1 MDGERLGT
9 AGTNLTAAV
18 KLSPSYCAA
27 NGFFDAI
34 GRKLY
39 YQASVQS
46 GVVML
51 LTIDIGNTAV
61 TIGVFRDG
69 VAPEGGGNGASPA
82 ERLVTTLRVATDS
95 RRQAD
100 EYGILLKNLLEFR
113 GIAPSDISAACIC
126 SVVPP
131 LTGMF
136 EDLCRR
142 FFGVRPLQVT
152 SQVDLGMPV
161 RYDNPR
167 DVGADR
173 IVDAVAA
180 VQLYG
185 APAIV
190 VDLGTATV
198 FDAVSRDGE
207 YLGGAIAPGIN
218 LSADALYDNTS
229 LLRRV
234 ELVAPPEA
242 VGRNT
247 TTSLQSGIVLGYAGL
262 VTAMVERF
270 KAEIG
275 ADARV
280 VGTGG
285 LVTVIADHAP
295 VFDDI
300 NQELTLVGLD
310 IIYRMNTVE
319 SPRPNS
325 AAAMGRGA

>member
-1 MDGERLGT
+1 
-9 AGTNLTAAV
+9 
-18 KLSPSYCAA
+18 
-27 NGFFDAI
+27 
-34 GRKLY
+34 
-39 YQASVQS
+39 
-46 GVVML
+46 ML

-61 TIGVFRDG
+61 TIGAFRDG
-69 VAPEGGGNGASPA
+69 GAIEGIGNGASPM
-82 ERLVTTLRVATDS
+82 ERLATTLRVATDS
-95 RRQAD
+95 RRMAD

-113 GIAPSDISAACIC
+113 GIATTDITAACIC

-142 FFGVRPLQVT
+142 FFGVTPLQVT
-152 SQVDLGMPV
+152 SQIDLGMPV

-180 VQLYG
+180 VELYG
-185 APAIV
+185 APMIV

-198 FDAVSRDGE
+198 FDAVSRDRE

-218 LSADALYDNTS
+218 LSADALYYNTS
-229 LLRRV
+229 QLRRV
-234 ELVAPPEA
+234 ELVAPAEA

-270 KAEIG
+270 RAEIG
-275 ADARV
+275 EDAKV

-285 LVTVIADHAP
+285 LVTVISDHTP

-310 IIYRMNTVE
+310 IIFRKN
-319 SPRPNS
+319 
-325 AAAMGRGA
+325 AAGHPGSGAPEGLSRVG

>member
-1 MDGERLGT
+1 MDAT
-9 AGTNLTAAV
+9 DTNGM
-18 KLSPSYCAA
+18 K
-27 NGFFDAI
+27 
-34 GRKLY
+34 
-39 YQASVQS
+39 
-46 GVVML
+46 ML

-61 TIGVFRDG
+61 TIGVFGESADG
-69 VAPEGGGNGASPA
+69 SSETNGTSPVN
-82 ERLVTTLRVATDS
+82 RLLTTLRLATDS
-95 RRQAD
+95 RRLAD

-113 GIAPSDISAACIC
+113 GLSISEINAACIC

-131 LTGMF
+131 LTAMF
-136 EDLCRR
+136 QDLCRR
-142 FFGVRPLQVT
+142 FFGVDPLNVT
-152 SQVDLGMPV
+152 SQIDLGMPI

-180 VQLYG
+180 VELYG
-185 APAIV
+185 APVIV

-198 FDAVSRDGE
+198 FDAVSRDKE

-218 LSADALYDNTS
+218 LSANALYDNTS

-247 TTSLQSGIVLGYAGL
+247 TAALQSGLVLGYAGL
-262 VTAMVERF
+262 VTSMVDRF

-275 ADARV
+275 DDAKV

-310 IIYRMNTVE
+310 IIYRKNALGRPGANTA
-319 SPRPNS
+319 N
-325 AAAMGRGA
+325 AGA

>member
-1 MDGERLGT
+1 
-9 AGTNLTAAV
+9 
-18 KLSPSYCAA
+18 
-27 NGFFDAI
+27 
-34 GRKLY
+34 
-39 YQASVQS
+39 
-46 GVVML
+46 ML

-61 TIGVFRDG
+61 TMGVFHD
-69 VAPEGGGNGASPA
+69 EPA
-82 ERLVTTLRVATDS
+82 AGSDAGTSGSLERLATTLRVATES
-95 RRQAD
+95 RKLAD
-100 EYGILLKNLLEFR
+100 EYGILVKDLLEFR
-113 GIAPSDISAACIC
+113 GIASSDITAACIA

-131 LTGMF
+131 LTGLF
-136 EDLCRR
+136 EELCRR
-142 FFGVRPLQVT
+142 YFGVTPLMVN
-152 SQVDLGMPV
+152 SELDLGMPI

-180 VQLYG
+180 VELYG
-185 APAIV
+185 APVIV

-198 FDAVSRDGE
+198 FDAVTREGE
-207 YLGGAIAPGIN
+207 YLGGAITPGIN
-218 LSADALYDNTS
+218 LSVDALYHNTS

-234 ELVAPPEA
+234 ELVAPPAA

-247 TTSLQSGIVLGYAGL
+247 TAALQSGIVYGYAGL
-262 VTAMVERF
+262 VSTMVERF

-285 LVTVIADHAP
+285 LVSVIADHAP

-310 IIYRMNTVE
+310 IIYRMNARGSALAE
-319 SPRPNS
+319 PS
-325 AAAMGRGA
+325 AAVGGVD

>member
-1 MDGERLGT
+1 
-9 AGTNLTAAV
+9 
-18 KLSPSYCAA
+18 
-27 NGFFDAI
+27 
-34 GRKLY
+34 
-39 YQASVQS
+39 
-46 GVVML
+46 ML

-61 TIGVFRDG
+61 TIGVFRDSVDSDG
-69 VAPEGGGNGASPA
+69 DPNGRSPIH
-82 ERLVTTLRVATDS
+82 RLSTTLRIATD
-95 RRQAD
+95 RQRLSD

-113 GIAPSDISAACIC
+113 GISTQEIDAACIC

-136 EDLCRR
+136 DDLCRS
-142 FFGVRPLQVT
+142 FFGVVPLQVT
-152 SQVDLGMPV
+152 SQIDLGMPI

-180 VQLYG
+180 VDLYG
-185 APAIV
+185 APVIV

-198 FDAVSRDGE
+198 FDAVSRDRE

-218 LSADALYDNTS
+218 LSANALYDNTS

-247 TTSLQSGIVLGYAGL
+247 TAALQSGIVLGYAGL

-270 KAEIG
+270 KKEIG
-275 ADARV
+275 ADAKV

-285 LVTVIADHAP
+285 LVTVVADHAP

-310 IIYRMNTVE
+310 IIYRMN
-319 SPRPNS
+319 S
-325 AAAMGRGA
+325 AGIPHSNPSLTGA

>member
-1 MDGERLGT
+1 
-9 AGTNLTAAV
+9 
-18 KLSPSYCAA
+18 
-27 NGFFDAI
+27 
-34 GRKLY
+34 
-39 YQASVQS
+39 
-46 GVVML
+46 ML

-61 TIGVFRDG
+61 TVGVFRE
-69 VAPEGGGNGASPA
+69 EGATGGSGNGANPV

-95 RRQAD
+95 RRLAD

-113 GIAPSDISAACIC
+113 GVATTDITAACIC

-142 FFGVRPLQVT
+142 FFGVTPLQVT
-152 SQVDLGMPV
+152 SQIDLGMPV

-180 VQLYG
+180 VELYG
-185 APAIV
+185 APMIV

-198 FDAVSRDGE
+198 FDAVSRDRE

-218 LSADALYDNTS
+218 LSADALYYNTS
-229 LLRRV
+229 QLRRV
-234 ELVAPPEA
+234 ELVAPAEA

-262 VTAMVERF
+262 VEAMVGRF

-275 ADARV
+275 EDAKV

-285 LVTVIADHAP
+285 LVTVVSEHVP

-310 IIYRMNTVE
+310 IIFRKNAAGLPGSGA
-319 SPRPNS
+319 SPGMSRVS
-325 AAAMGRGA
+325 

>member
-1 MDGERLGT
+1 
-9 AGTNLTAAV
+9 
-18 KLSPSYCAA
+18 
-27 NGFFDAI
+27 
-34 GRKLY
+34 
-39 YQASVQS
+39 
-46 GVVML
+46 ML
-51 LTIDIGNTAV
+51 LTIDIGNTAI
-61 TIGVFRDG
+61 TIGAFRIGDGDGVEDGRDG
-69 VAPEGGGNGASPA
+69 GCAAASPMA
-82 ERLVTTLRVATDS
+82 RLATTLRVATDS
-95 RRQAD
+95 RRLAD
-100 EYGILLKNLLEFR
+100 EYGILLKSLLEFR
-113 GIAPSDISAACIC
+113 GLAAGDITAASIC

-131 LTGMF
+131 LTGLF
-136 EDLCRR
+136 ADVCRR
-142 FFGVRPLQVT
+142 FFGVTPLLVT
-152 SQVDLGMPV
+152 PQIDLGMPV

-185 APAIV
+185 APVIV

-218 LSADALYDNTS
+218 LSADALYYNTS
-229 LLRRV
+229 QLRRV
-234 ELVAPPEA
+234 ELVAPATA

-262 VTAMVERF
+262 VTTMVERF

-275 ADARV
+275 ADAKV

-285 LVTVIADHAP
+285 LVRVISDYVP

-300 NQELTLVGLD
+300 NQELTLAGLD
-310 IIYRMNTVE
+310 IVYRMNDH
-319 SPRPNS
+319 RMNNRH
-325 AAAMGRGA
+325 G

>member
-1 MDGERLGT
+1 
-9 AGTNLTAAV
+9 
-18 KLSPSYCAA
+18 
-27 NGFFDAI
+27 
-34 GRKLY
+34 
-39 YQASVQS
+39 
-46 GVVML
+46 ML

-61 TIGVFRDG
+61 TIGVFR
-69 VAPEGGGNGASPA
+69 EGGASEGSGNGASPV

-95 RRQAD
+95 RRLAD

-113 GIAPSDISAACIC
+113 GITTTDITAACIC

-142 FFGVRPLQVT
+142 FFGVSSLQVT
-152 SQVDLGMPV
+152 SQIDLGMPI

-180 VQLYG
+180 VELYG
-185 APAIV
+185 APMIV

-198 FDAVSRDGE
+198 FDAVSRDRE

-218 LSADALYDNTS
+218 LSADALYYNTS
-229 LLRRV
+229 QLRRV
-234 ELVAPPEA
+234 ELVAPAEA

-262 VTAMVERF
+262 VMAMVERF
-270 KAEIG
+270 RAEIG
-275 ADARV
+275 QDAKV

-285 LVTVIADHAP
+285 LVTVIADHVP

-310 IIYRMNTVE
+310 IIYRKN
-319 SPRPNS
+319 
-325 AAAMGRGA
+325 AAGLPGAGAPQGMSRTG

>member
-1 MDGERLGT
+1 
-9 AGTNLTAAV
+9 
-18 KLSPSYCAA
+18 
-27 NGFFDAI
+27 
-34 GRKLY
+34 
-39 YQASVQS
+39 
-46 GVVML
+46 ML

-61 TIGVFRDG
+61 TMGVFYDEP
-69 VAPEGGGNGASPA
+69 ANAAGANEVNPLQ
-82 ERLVTTLRVATDS
+82 RLVTTLRVATDS
-95 RRQAD
+95 RRLAD
-100 EYGILLKNLLEFR
+100 EYGILVKNLLEFR
-113 GIAPSDISAACIC
+113 GIASADITAASIC

-131 LTGMF
+131 LTGLF

-142 FFGVRPLQVT
+142 YFGVTPLLVN
-152 SQVDLGMPV
+152 SQIDLGMPV

-180 VQLYG
+180 VELYG
-185 APAIV
+185 APVIV

-198 FDAVSRDGE
+198 FDAVSRDRE

-234 ELVAPPEA
+234 ELVAPAAA

-247 TTSLQSGIVLGYAGL
+247 TAALQSGLVLGYAGL
-262 VTAMVERF
+262 VATMVERF

-275 ADARV
+275 ADAKV

-285 LVTVIADHAP
+285 LVTVISDHAP

-310 IIYRMNTVE
+310 LIYRMNG
-319 SPRPNS
+319 S
-325 AAAMGRGA
+325 

>member
-1 MDGERLGT
+1 
-9 AGTNLTAAV
+9 
-18 KLSPSYCAA
+18 
-27 NGFFDAI
+27 
-34 GRKLY
+34 
-39 YQASVQS
+39 
-46 GVVML
+46 ML

-69 VAPEGGGNGASPA
+69 GVTDWSDAGGSGNGANPVD
-82 ERLVTTLRVATDS
+82 RLVTTLRVATDS
-95 RRQAD
+95 RRLAD

-113 GIAPSDISAACIC
+113 GITTTDITAACIC

-142 FFGVRPLQVT
+142 FFGVTPLQVT
-152 SQVDLGMPV
+152 SQIDLGMPV

-180 VQLYG
+180 VELYG
-185 APAIV
+185 APMIV

-198 FDAVSRDGE
+198 FDAVSRDRE

-218 LSADALYDNTS
+218 LSADALYYNTS
-229 LLRRV
+229 QLRRV
-234 ELVAPPEA
+234 ELVAPTEA

-262 VTAMVERF
+262 VTAMVGRF

-275 ADARV
+275 EDARV

-285 LVTVIADHAP
+285 LVTVISDHVP

-310 IIYRMNTVE
+310 IIFRKN
-319 SPRPNS
+319 
-325 AAAMGRGA
+325 AAGLPASGAPDGLSRVS

>member
-1 MDGERLGT
+1 
-9 AGTNLTAAV
+9 
-18 KLSPSYCAA
+18 
-27 NGFFDAI
+27 
-34 GRKLY
+34 
-39 YQASVQS
+39 
-46 GVVML
+46 ML

-61 TIGVFRDG
+61 TIGVFREGDN
-69 VAPEGGGNGASPA
+69 AEGGSNGANPV

-95 RRQAD
+95 RRLAD

-113 GIAPSDISAACIC
+113 GIRTTDITAACIC

-136 EDLCRR
+136 EELCRR
-142 FFGVRPLQVT
+142 FFGVTPLQVT
-152 SQVDLGMPV
+152 SQIDLGMPV

-180 VQLYG
+180 VELYG
-185 APAIV
+185 APMIV

-198 FDAVSRDGE
+198 FDAVSRNRE

-218 LSADALYDNTS
+218 LSADALYYNTS
-229 LLRRV
+229 QLRRV
-234 ELVAPPEA
+234 ELVAPAEA

-310 IIYRMNTVE
+310 IIFRKNAAGV
-319 SPRPNS
+319 PGLGS
-325 AAAMGRGA
+325 ADELSRVS

>member
-1 MDGERLGT
+1 
-9 AGTNLTAAV
+9 
-18 KLSPSYCAA
+18 
-27 NGFFDAI
+27 
-34 GRKLY
+34 
-39 YQASVQS
+39 
-46 GVVML
+46 ML

-61 TIGVFRDG
+61 TIGVFR
-69 VAPEGGGNGASPA
+69 EGGAAGGSGNGANPV

-95 RRQAD
+95 RRLAD
-100 EYGILLKNLLEFR
+100 EYGILLKNLLEVR
-113 GIAPSDISAACIC
+113 GITTTDITAACIC

-142 FFGVRPLQVT
+142 FFGVTPLQVT
-152 SQVDLGMPV
+152 SQIDLGMPI

-167 DVGADR
+167 DVGADL

-180 VQLYG
+180 VELYG
-185 APAIV
+185 APMIV

-198 FDAVSRDGE
+198 FDAVSRDRE
-207 YLGGAIAPGIN
+207 YLGGSIAPGIN
-218 LSADALYDNTS
+218 LSADALYYNTS
-229 LLRRV
+229 QLRRV
-234 ELVAPPEA
+234 ELVAPAEA

-247 TTSLQSGIVLGYAGL
+247 TAALQSGIVLGYAGL
-262 VTAMVERF
+262 VTTMVERF

-275 ADARV
+275 QDAKV

-285 LVTVIADHAP
+285 LVTVISDHAP

-310 IIYRMNTVE
+310 IVFRRN
-319 SPRPNS
+319 
-325 AAAMGRGA
+325 AAGLPDSGTPDGLSRVG

>member
-1 MDGERLGT
+1 
-9 AGTNLTAAV
+9 
-18 KLSPSYCAA
+18 
-27 NGFFDAI
+27 
-34 GRKLY
+34 
-39 YQASVQS
+39 
-46 GVVML
+46 ML

-61 TIGVFRDG
+61 TIGVFGDEAAGDG
-69 VAPEGGGNGASPA
+69 ESNGSNPVN
-82 ERLVTTLRVATDS
+82 RLLTTMRVATDS
-95 RRQAD
+95 RRLAD
-100 EYGILLKNLLEFR
+100 EYGVLLKNLLEFR
-113 GIAPSDISAACIC
+113 GIATSDVSSACIC

-136 EDLCRR
+136 EDLCRG
-142 FFGVRPLQVT
+142 FFGVVPLQVT
-152 SQVDLGMPV
+152 SQIDLGMPV

-180 VQLYG
+180 VELYG
-185 APAIV
+185 APVIV

-198 FDAVSRDGE
+198 FDAVSRNGE

-218 LSADALYDNTS
+218 LSANALYDNTS

-234 ELVAPPEA
+234 ELVAPAEA

-247 TTSLQSGIVLGYAGL
+247 TAALQSGLVLGYAGL
-262 VTAMVERF
+262 VTAMVGRF
-270 KAEIG
+270 KDEIG
-275 ADARV
+275 ADAKV

-295 VFDDI
+295 IFDDI

-310 IIYRMNTVE
+310 IIYRKNAAGT
-319 SPRPNS
+319 SPVNALPDV
-325 AAAMGRGA
+325 GTGA

>member
-1 MDGERLGT
+1 
-9 AGTNLTAAV
+9 
-18 KLSPSYCAA
+18 
-27 NGFFDAI
+27 
-34 GRKLY
+34 
-39 YQASVQS
+39 
-46 GVVML
+46 ML

-61 TIGVFRDG
+61 TIGVFRNSVDG
-69 VAPEGGGNGASPA
+69 DGESNGNGPVN
-82 ERLVTTLRVATDS
+82 RLSTTLRLATDS
-95 RRQAD
+95 RRLAD

-113 GIAPSDISAACIC
+113 GIPPGEIDAACIC

-136 EDLCRR
+136 DELCRQ
-142 FFGVRPLQVT
+142 FFGVVPLQVT
-152 SQVDLGMPV
+152 SQIDLGMPI
-161 RYDNPR
+161 RYDTPR

-180 VQLYG
+180 VELYG
-185 APAIV
+185 APMIV

-198 FDAVSRDGE
+198 FDAVSRERE

-218 LSADALYDNTS
+218 LSANALYDNTS

-247 TTSLQSGIVLGYAGL
+247 TAALQSGLVLGYAGL
-262 VTAMVERF
+262 VTAMVDRF

-275 ADARV
+275 SDAKV

-310 IIYRMNTVE
+310 IIYRMNSIGV
-319 SPRPNS
+319 P
-325 AAAMGRGA
+325 GARAF

>member
-1 MDGERLGT
+1 
-9 AGTNLTAAV
+9 
-18 KLSPSYCAA
+18 
-27 NGFFDAI
+27 
-34 GRKLY
+34 
-39 YQASVQS
+39 
-46 GVVML
+46 ML

-69 VAPEGGGNGASPA
+69 ITGETDANGASPV
-82 ERLVTTLRVATDS
+82 ERLVTTLRFATDS
-95 RRQAD
+95 RRLAD
-100 EYGILLKNLLEFR
+100 EYGIMLKNLLEFR
-113 GIAPSDISAACIC
+113 GIATNNVTAACIC

-136 EDLCRR
+136 EDVCQR
-142 FFGVRPLQVT
+142 FFGVEPLLVS
-152 SQVDLGMPV
+152 SQIDLGMPIK
-161 RYDNPR
+161 YDTPR

-180 VQLYG
+180 VKLYG

-198 FDAVSRDGE
+198 LDAVSRDGE
-207 YLGGAIAPGIN
+207 YLGGAITPGIN
-218 LSADALYDNTS
+218 VSVDALYHNTS

-234 ELVAPPEA
+234 ELVAPPTA

-247 TTSLQSGIVLGYAGL
+247 TAALQSGIVLGYAGL
-262 VTAMVERF
+262 VSTMVERF

-275 ADARV
+275 EDASV

-295 VFDDI
+295 VFDHI

-310 IIYRMNTVE
+310 LIYRMNHQAEPLADHSITR
-319 SPRPNS
+319 SS
-325 AAAMGRGA
+325 

>member
-1 MDGERLGT
+1 
-9 AGTNLTAAV
+9 
-18 KLSPSYCAA
+18 
-27 NGFFDAI
+27 
-34 GRKLY
+34 
-39 YQASVQS
+39 
-46 GVVML
+46 ML

-61 TIGVFRDG
+61 TIGVFREAG
-69 VAPEGGGNGASPA
+69 TATGAGNGSNPVD
-82 ERLVTTLRVATDS
+82 RLVNTLRVATDS
-95 RRQAD
+95 RRLAD

-113 GIAPSDISAACIC
+113 GITTSDITAACIC

-136 EDLCRR
+136 DDLCRR
-142 FFGVRPLQVT
+142 FFDVVPLHVT
-152 SQVDLGMPV
+152 SQLDLGMPV

-173 IVDAVAA
+173 VVDAVAA
-180 VQLYG
+180 VELYG
-185 APAIV
+185 APVIV

-198 FDAVSRDGE
+198 FDAVSRDCE

-218 LSADALYDNTS
+218 LSADALYYNTS
-229 LLRRV
+229 QLRRG

-262 VTAMVERF
+262 VTTMVDRF
-270 KAEIG
+270 KDEIG
-275 ADARV
+275 RDARV

-285 LVTVIADHAP
+285 LVTVIAEHSP

-310 IIYRMNTVE
+310 LIYRKNAASWILPWPGRTWSWA
-319 SPRPNS
+319 SPEASPATRRWIWPANWCRPAPTWKRSS
-325 AAAMGRGA
+325 ATARRSS

>member
-1 MDGERLGT
+1 
-9 AGTNLTAAV
+9 
-18 KLSPSYCAA
+18 
-27 NGFFDAI
+27 
-34 GRKLY
+34 
-39 YQASVQS
+39 
-46 GVVML
+46 ML

-69 VAPEGGGNGASPA
+69 TDANGASPA
-82 ERLVTTLRVATDS
+82 ERLATTLRVATDS
-95 RRQAD
+95 RRLAD

-113 GIAPSDISAACIC
+113 GIAATDISAASIC

-131 LTGMF
+131 LTGLF

-142 FFGVRPLQVT
+142 FFGVTPLQVT
-152 SQVDLGMPV
+152 SQIDLGMPV

-180 VQLYG
+180 VRLYG
-185 APAIV
+185 APVIV

-198 FDAVSRDGE
+198 FDAVSRDKE

-218 LSADALYDNTS
+218 LSADALYYNTS
-229 LLRRV
+229 QLRRV
-234 ELVAPPEA
+234 ELVAPQEA

-285 LVTVIADHAP
+285 LVTVISDHAP

-310 IIYRMNTVE
+310 IIYRMNMVNT
-319 SPRPNS
+319 PHTRPAPAVVS
-325 AAAMGRGA
+325 GA

>member
-1 MDGERLGT
+1 
-9 AGTNLTAAV
+9 
-18 KLSPSYCAA
+18 
-27 NGFFDAI
+27 
-34 GRKLY
+34 
-39 YQASVQS
+39 
-46 GVVML
+46 ML

-61 TIGVFRDG
+61 TIGVFR
-69 VAPEGGGNGASPA
+69 EGGAGNGSNPV

-95 RRQAD
+95 RRLAD

-113 GIAPSDISAACIC
+113 GITTTDITAVCIC

-142 FFGVRPLQVT
+142 FFGVTPLQVT
-152 SQVDLGMPV
+152 SQIDLGMPI

-173 IVDAVAA
+173 VVDAVAA
-180 VQLYG
+180 VELYG
-185 APAIV
+185 APMIV

-198 FDAVSRDGE
+198 FDAVSRDRE

-218 LSADALYDNTS
+218 LSADALYYNTS
-229 LLRRV
+229 QLRRV
-234 ELVAPPEA
+234 ELVAPAEA

-262 VTAMVERF
+262 VAAMVARF

-275 ADARV
+275 EDARV

-285 LVTVIADHAP
+285 LVTVISDHVP

-310 IIYRMNTVE
+310 IIFRKN
-319 SPRPNS
+319 
-325 AAAMGRGA
+325 AAGLPASGAPEGLSRVS

>member
-1 MDGERLGT
+1 
-9 AGTNLTAAV
+9 
-18 KLSPSYCAA
+18 
-27 NGFFDAI
+27 
-34 GRKLY
+34 
-39 YQASVQS
+39 
-46 GVVML
+46 ML

-61 TIGVFRDG
+61 TIGVFQDG
-69 VAPEGGGNGASPA
+69 SAAEGSGNGANPA
-82 ERLVTTLRVATDS
+82 DRLVTTLRVATDS

-113 GIAPSDISAACIC
+113 GIATGDITAACIC

-136 EDLCRR
+136 EELCRR
-142 FFGVRPLQVT
+142 FFGVVPLQVT
-152 SQVDLGMPV
+152 SQIDLGMPV

-173 IVDAVAA
+173 VVDAVAA
-180 VQLYG
+180 VELYG
-185 APAIV
+185 APMIV

-198 FDAVSRDGE
+198 FDAVSRDRE

-218 LSADALYDNTS
+218 LSADALYYNTS
-229 LLRRV
+229 QLRRV
-234 ELVAPPEA
+234 ELVAPAEA

-247 TTSLQSGIVLGYAGL
+247 TASLQSGIVLGYAGL
-262 VTAMVERF
+262 VTTMVERF

-275 ADARV
+275 HDARV

-310 IIYRMNTVE
+310 IIYRKN
-319 SPRPNS
+319 
-325 AAAMGRGA
+325 AAVLGGSGTAEGMSRAV

>member
-1 MDGERLGT
+1 
-9 AGTNLTAAV
+9 
-18 KLSPSYCAA
+18 
-27 NGFFDAI
+27 
-34 GRKLY
+34 
-39 YQASVQS
+39 
-46 GVVML
+46 ML

-61 TIGVFRDG
+61 TLGVFC
-69 VAPEGGGNGASPA
+69 VAGTPSKPATQTDANAASPA
-82 ERLVTTLRVATDS
+82 DRLVTTLRVATDS
-95 RRQAD
+95 RRLAD
-100 EYGILLKNLLEFR
+100 EYGILLKDLLEFR
-113 GIAPSDISAACIC
+113 GIAPADITAACIC

-131 LTGMF
+131 LTGLF
-136 EDLCRR
+136 EEVCRN
-142 FFGVRPLQVT
+142 FFGVPPLLVN
-152 SQVDLGMPV
+152 SQIDLGMPV

-180 VQLYG
+180 VELYG
-185 APAIV
+185 APVIV

-198 FDAVSRDGE
+198 FDAVSRQGE

-234 ELVAPPEA
+234 ELVAPPDA

-247 TTSLQSGIVLGYAGL
+247 TAALQSGLVLGYAGL
-262 VTAMVERF
+262 VATMVQRF

-275 ADARV
+275 TDAKV

-285 LVTVIADHAP
+285 LVNVIADHAP

-310 IIYRMNTVE
+310 LIYRMN
-319 SPRPNS
+319 
-325 AAAMGRGA
+325 GD

>member
-1 MDGERLGT
+1 MAT
-9 AGTNLTAAV
+9 PAGLLTASDENYNISRAF
-18 KLSPSYCAA
+18 
-27 NGFFDAI
+27 N
-34 GRKLY
+34 
-39 YQASVQS
+39 
-46 GVVML
+46 ML

-61 TIGVFRDG
+61 TMGVFYDG
-69 VAPEGGGNGASPA
+69 PVAELAANGANPLQ
-82 ERLVTTLRVATDS
+82 RLVTTLRVATDS
-95 RRQAD
+95 RRLAD
-100 EYGILLKNLLEFR
+100 EYGILVKNLLEFR
-113 GIAPSDISAACIC
+113 GIASSDITAASVC

-131 LTGMF
+131 LTGLF
-136 EDLCRR
+136 EELCRR
-142 FFGVRPLQVT
+142 YFGVVPLLVN
-152 SQVDLGMPV
+152 SQIDLGMPV

-185 APAIV
+185 TPVIV

-198 FDAVSRDGE
+198 FDAVSREGE

-218 LSADALYDNTS
+218 LSADALYYNTS
-229 LLRRV
+229 QLRRV

-262 VTAMVERF
+262 VTTMVERF

-275 ADARV
+275 ADAKV

-285 LVTVIADHAP
+285 LVNVIADYAP

-310 IIYRMNTVE
+310 LIYRMN
-319 SPRPNS
+319 
-325 AAAMGRGA
+325 GAE

>member
-1 MDGERLGT
+1 
-9 AGTNLTAAV
+9 
-18 KLSPSYCAA
+18 
-27 NGFFDAI
+27 
-34 GRKLY
+34 
-39 YQASVQS
+39 
-46 GVVML
+46 ML

-61 TIGVFRDG
+61 TIGVFR
-69 VAPEGGGNGASPA
+69 EGGAAEGSANGANPV

-95 RRQAD
+95 RRLAD
-100 EYGILLKNLLEFR
+100 EYGILLKNLLEVR
-113 GIAPSDISAACIC
+113 GITTTDITAACIC

-142 FFGVRPLQVT
+142 FFGVTPLQVT
-152 SQVDLGMPV
+152 SQIDLGMPI

-180 VQLYG
+180 VELYG
-185 APAIV
+185 APMIV

-198 FDAVSRDGE
+198 FDAVSRDRE
-207 YLGGAIAPGIN
+207 YLGGSIAPGIN
-218 LSADALYDNTS
+218 LSADALYYNTS
-229 LLRRV
+229 QLRRV
-234 ELVAPPEA
+234 ELVAPAEA

-247 TTSLQSGIVLGYAGL
+247 TAALQSGIVLGYAGL
-262 VTAMVERF
+262 VTTMVERF

-275 ADARV
+275 QDAKV

-285 LVTVIADHAP
+285 LVTVISDHAP

-310 IIYRMNTVE
+310 IVFRRN
-319 SPRPNS
+319 
-325 AAAMGRGA
+325 AAGLPDSGTPDGLSRVG

>member
-1 MDGERLGT
+1 
-9 AGTNLTAAV
+9 
-18 KLSPSYCAA
+18 
-27 NGFFDAI
+27 
-34 GRKLY
+34 
-39 YQASVQS
+39 
-46 GVVML
+46 ML

-61 TIGVFRDG
+61 TIGVFREAVD
-69 VAPEGGGNGASPA
+69 GGGESNGSSPVN
-82 ERLVTTLRVATDS
+82 RLLTTLRFATDS
-95 RRQAD
+95 RRLAD

-113 GIAPSDISAACIC
+113 GIATSEINAACIC

-142 FFGVRPLQVT
+142 FFGVNPLQVT
-152 SQVDLGMPV
+152 TQIDLGMPV

-180 VQLYG
+180 VDLYG

-198 FDAVSRDGE
+198 FDAVSRERE

-218 LSADALYDNTS
+218 LSANALYDNTS

-234 ELVAPPEA
+234 ELVAPPQA

-247 TTSLQSGIVLGYAGL
+247 TAALQSGLVLGYAGL
-262 VTAMVERF
+262 VTTMVQRF

-275 ADARV
+275 EDARV

-300 NQELTLVGLD
+300 NQELTLVGLE
-310 IIYRMNTVE
+310 IVYRMNTAGI
-319 SPRPNS
+319 PRANPS
-325 AAAMGRGA
+325 ASGV

>member
-1 MDGERLGT
+1 
-9 AGTNLTAAV
+9 
-18 KLSPSYCAA
+18 
-27 NGFFDAI
+27 
-34 GRKLY
+34 
-39 YQASVQS
+39 
-46 GVVML
+46 ML

-69 VAPEGGGNGASPA
+69 SDANQAGPDG
-82 ERLVTTLRVATDS
+82 RLATTLRVATDS
-95 RRQAD
+95 RRLAD

-113 GIAPSDISAACIC
+113 GIATGDLSAACIC

-131 LTGMF
+131 LTGLF
-136 EDLCRR
+136 EDVCRR
-142 FFGVRPLQVT
+142 FFGVAPLLVT
-152 SQVDLGMPV
+152 SQLDLGMPV

-218 LSADALYDNTS
+218 LSADALYYNTS
-229 LLRRV
+229 QLRRV
-234 ELVAPPEA
+234 ELVAPDQA

-247 TTSLQSGIVLGYAGL
+247 TTSLQSGLVLGYAGL
-262 VTAMVERF
+262 VATMVERF

-285 LVTVIADHAP
+285 LVTVISDYVS

-310 IIYRMNTVE
+310 LIYRMNTTGATAG
-319 SPRPNS
+319 
-325 AAAMGRGA
+325 AAGAGRIPGD

>member
-1 MDGERLGT
+1 
-9 AGTNLTAAV
+9 
-18 KLSPSYCAA
+18 
-27 NGFFDAI
+27 
-34 GRKLY
+34 
-39 YQASVQS
+39 
-46 GVVML
+46 ML

-69 VAPEGGGNGASPA
+69 TDDGTETNGTSPVA
-82 ERLVTTLRVATDS
+82 RLLTTLRVATDS
-95 RRQAD
+95 RRLAD
-100 EYGILLKNLLEFR
+100 EYGILLKSLLEFR
-113 GIAPSDISAACIC
+113 GIDTNDISAACIC

-136 EDLCRR
+136 QDVCQS
-142 FFGVRPLQVT
+142 FFGVVPLVVST
-152 SQVDLGMPV
+152 RIDLGMPV

-180 VQLYG
+180 VELYG
-185 APAIV
+185 APAVI

-198 FDAVSRDGE
+198 FDAVSRERE

-218 LSADALYDNTS
+218 LSADALYYNTS
-229 LLRRV
+229 QLRRV
-234 ELVAPPEA
+234 ELVAPELA

-262 VTAMVERF
+262 VSTMVERF

-275 ADARV
+275 ADAKV

-285 LVTVIADHAP
+285 LVTVISEHVS

-310 IIYRMNTVE
+310 IIYRKNMR
-319 SPRPNS
+319 SAGSGS
-325 AAAMGRGA
+325 AAAGGVIED

>member
-1 MDGERLGT
+1 
-9 AGTNLTAAV
+9 
-18 KLSPSYCAA
+18 
-27 NGFFDAI
+27 
-34 GRKLY
+34 
-39 YQASVQS
+39 
-46 GVVML
+46 ML

-61 TIGVFRDG
+61 TIGVFR
-69 VAPEGGGNGASPA
+69 EGDTAEGSSNGANPV

-95 RRQAD
+95 RRLAD

-113 GIAPSDISAACIC
+113 GITTTDITAACIC

-136 EDLCRR
+136 EELCRR
-142 FFGVRPLQVT
+142 FFGVTPLQVT
-152 SQVDLGMPV
+152 SQIDLGMPV

-173 IVDAVAA
+173 VVDAVAA
-180 VQLYG
+180 VELYG
-185 APAIV
+185 APMIV

-198 FDAVSRDGE
+198 FDAVSRNRE

-218 LSADALYDNTS
+218 LSADALYYNTS
-229 LLRRV
+229 QLRRV
-234 ELVAPPEA
+234 ELVAPAEA

-310 IIYRMNTVE
+310 IIFRKNAAGV
-319 SPRPNS
+319 PGLGS
-325 AAAMGRGA
+325 ADELSRVS

>member
-1 MDGERLGT
+1 
-9 AGTNLTAAV
+9 
-18 KLSPSYCAA
+18 
-27 NGFFDAI
+27 
-34 GRKLY
+34 
-39 YQASVQS
+39 
-46 GVVML
+46 ML

-61 TIGVFRDG
+61 TVGVFRK
-69 VAPEGGGNGASPA
+69 GGATGGSENGANPA
-82 ERLVTTLRVATDS
+82 ERLATTLRVATDS
-95 RRQAD
+95 RRLAD

-113 GIAPSDISAACIC
+113 GIATTDITAACIC

-142 FFGVRPLQVT
+142 FFGVTPLLVT
-152 SQVDLGMPV
+152 SQIDLGMPV

-180 VQLYG
+180 VELYG
-185 APAIV
+185 APMIV

-198 FDAVSRDGE
+198 FDAVSRDRE

-218 LSADALYDNTS
+218 LSADALYYNTS
-229 LLRRV
+229 QLRRV
-234 ELVAPPEA
+234 ELVAPAEA

-262 VTAMVERF
+262 VEAMVGRF

-275 ADARV
+275 EDARV

-285 LVTVIADHAP
+285 LVTVISDHVP

-310 IIYRMNTVE
+310 IIYRKNAAGLP
-319 SPRPNS
+319 SSGAS
-325 AAAMGRGA
+325 AGMSRAG

>member
-1 MDGERLGT
+1 
-9 AGTNLTAAV
+9 
-18 KLSPSYCAA
+18 
-27 NGFFDAI
+27 
-34 GRKLY
+34 
-39 YQASVQS
+39 
-46 GVVML
+46 ML

-61 TIGVFRDG
+61 TIGVFR
-69 VAPEGGGNGASPA
+69 EGGAIDGSGNGANPVD
-82 ERLVTTLRVATDS
+82 RLVTTLRVATDS
-95 RRQAD
+95 RRLAD

-113 GIAPSDISAACIC
+113 GITTTDITAACIC

-142 FFGVRPLQVT
+142 FFGVTPLQVT
-152 SQVDLGMPV
+152 SQIDLGMPI

-173 IVDAVAA
+173 VVDAVAA
-180 VQLYG
+180 VELYG
-185 APAIV
+185 APMIV

-198 FDAVSRDGE
+198 FDAVSRDRE

-218 LSADALYDNTS
+218 LSADALYYNTS
-229 LLRRV
+229 QLRRV
-234 ELVAPPEA
+234 ELVAPSDA

-285 LVTVIADHAP
+285 LVTVIADHSP

-310 IIYRMNTVE
+310 IIFR
-319 SPRPNS
+319 RNS
-325 AAAMGRGA
+325 AGLASAGGPDELSRVG